1 MANKVIT
8 VGGGKIERPRKD
20 PEATY
25 IDVSMKSVPYRS
37 APSGVS
43 PSGVG
48 HTWKVEKLTDTTAV
62 RNSVHNIFSWIP
74 GQRILNPEF
83 GNKVREYLYEGM
95 TNFTA
100 EQVIAEIR
108 KAIELWEPRVEID
121 DITRSDTVEE
131 NEQNEIDIV
140 VIYHVIGLPDEKYSE
155 PIVFGRTSID

>member
-8 VGGGKIERPRKD
+8 VGGGKVERPKKD

-25 IDVSMKSVPYRS
+25 LDVSMKSVPYRT
-37 APSGVS
+37 APSGVHHAS
-43 PSGVG
+43 IKS
-48 HTWKVEKLTDTTAV
+48 TWKVEKLTDTMAV
-62 RNSVHNIFSWIP
+62 RNSVHNIFTWIP

-83 GNKVREYLYEGM
+83 GNKIREYLYEGM
-95 TNFTA
+95 TNFTSD
-100 EQVIAEIR
+100 QVIAEIK

-140 VIYHVIGLPDEKYSE
+140 VIYHVKGLPEEKYSE
-155 PIVFGRTSID
+155 PIIFGRTSID